1 MKRIGRDQVNK
12 NMTIY
17 VFEQILIQCM
27 LYSYIQ
33 DQKKYIYI
41 SLVLEEYSTS
51 TTIDS
56 FEEEKEQLTAH
67 I

>member
-1 MKRIGRDQVNK
+1 
-12 NMTIY
+12 MTMY

-33 DQKKYIYI
+33 DQTKKYI

-56 FEEEKEQLTAH
+56 FQEEKEQLTAH

>member
-1 MKRIGRDQVNK
+1 MVRSGK
-12 NMTIY
+12 NMTMHA
-17 VFEQILIQCM
+17 FEQILIQCI

-33 DQKKYIYI
+33 DKNIYI

>member
-1 MKRIGRDQVNK
+1 MKRIGRDQVK
-12 NMTIY
+12 KDMTMY

-27 LYSYIQ
+27 LYAYIQ
-33 DQKKYIYI
+33 DQNKQKNI

>member
-1 MKRIGRDQVNK
+1 MHVI
-12 NMTIY
+12 
-17 VFEQILIQCM
+17 F
-27 LYSYIQ
+27 LYSRSK
-33 DQKKYIYI
+33 QKKYI
-41 SLVLEEYSTS
+41 SLVLEEFSTS

>member
-1 MKRIGRDQVNK
+1 MC
-12 NMTIY
+12 

-33 DQKKYIYI
+33 DQKKNI

-51 TTIDS
+51 ITIDS

>member
-1 MKRIGRDQVNK
+1 M
-12 NMTIY
+12 Y

-27 LYSYIQ
+27 LYAYIQ
-33 DQKKYIYI
+33 DQNKQKNI

>member
-1 MKRIGRDQVNK
+1 
-12 NMTIY
+12 MTI
-17 VFEQILIQCM
+17 FEQILIQCM

-33 DQKKYIYI
+33 DQKKKNI

-51 TTIDS
+51 ITIDS